1 MQDRVGHSIG
11 LLMAIYVVVA
21 ALLVLGSRE
30 TLRSAAW
37 ELMESTARMVG
48 YEIASAMSETVH
60 DEISRGDEDT
70 RRELLEELLVLVRR
84 SVTVEHA
91 TIVGADGRV
100 VATTKPT
107 LVHHRLAAPDLL
119 FGSDHR
125 ARIHAVQGP
134 DLRRGLFLVEI
145 PFLEKEK
152 PFAYLRLSL
161 RSGGIADL
169 YRSTYLTLVVAAGTG
184 VVIIG
189 TLAFLL
195 HVQYRSREAEA
206 VRVLTEA
213 VEGRS
218 DAELQGSAQLLPI
231 LGAADRLRSALS
243 DQRARTEE
251 AREQLL
257 RLGLILNV
265 GVVLVDADGRIERL
279 GKRSVELLGIAD
291 AASPEAAAAQR
302 LAPLL
307 ERIASSP
314 DGGRGEVSFTV
325 AIGRDQLRELLV
337 NVTPTLGD
345 GAMLQLRDRQDLE
358 ALQRDLLE
366 AARLRSLNR
375 LYQGVAHDLKAPLN
389 AMVLNLETL
398 RAVLDAADLEAA
410 EHESQQRAMTVLG
423 EELRRLR
430 RSLET
435 LLASTS
441 PFSEGRS
448 RVDAADLLGEVE
460 GLMAAQ
466 ARQQRVALDLRLP
479 GAPAVVE
486 VRRDRIKQAILNLV
500 VNALEVMPE
509 GGKLTMSLVLEPDR
523 VRIEIEDTGSGVPEE
538 IRERLF
544 EMRATTKAT
553 GTGIGLHIARAV
565 VEAEN
570 GAVRLKSTG
579 AGGTVFEVELPRPPG
594 LEEDLRDA

>member
-1 MQDRVGHSIG
+1 VVHSVGV
-11 LLMAIYVVVA
+11 LVAIYVVIA

-37 ELMESTARMVG
+37 EVMESTARMVG
-48 YEIASAMSETVH
+48 YEIASAMTETVH
-60 DEISRGDEDT
+60 DEISRGGEDT
-70 RRELLEELLVLVRR
+70 TRDLLEELLVLVRR
-84 SVTVEHA
+84 SVTVEYA

-100 VATTKPT
+100 VATTVPE
-107 LVHHRLAAPDLL
+107 LAHEHMAAPELL
-119 FGSDHR
+119 FGGDHR
-125 ARIHAVQGP
+125 ARIQTVHGP
-134 DLRRGLFLVEI
+134 DLREGLFLVEI
-145 PFLEKEK
+145 PFLKKGK

-161 RSGGIADL
+161 RSGGIARL
-169 YRSTYLTLVVAAGTG
+169 YRGTYLALVGAAGAG
-184 VVIIG
+184 VLTIG
-189 TLAFLL
+189 VLAFLL
-195 HVQYRSREAEA
+195 HVQYRRREAEA
-206 VRVLTEA
+206 VRVLTDAIEDRT
-213 VEGRS
+213 E
-218 DAELQGSAQLLPI
+218 AELQGSAQLLPI

-251 AREQLL
+251 AQEQLL
-257 RLGLILNV
+257 RLGWILNV
-265 GVVLVDADGRIERL
+265 GVVLVSADGRVERL
-279 GKRSVELLGIAD
+279 GQRALELLGIAG

-307 ERIASSP
+307 ERIAAAL
-314 DGGRGEVSFTV
+314 DGDEGAVSLTV
-325 AIGRDQLRELLV
+325 AVRELLV
-337 NVTPTLGD
+337 TVTPTQGG
-345 GAMLQLRDRQDLE
+345 GAMLELRDRQDLE

-398 RAVLDAADLEAA
+398 RAVLEAADLGAA
-410 EHESQQRAMTVLG
+410 DDESQQRALSVLG
-423 EELRRLR
+423 EELQRLR
-430 RSLET
+430 RALET
-435 LLASTS
+435 MLASTS
-441 PFSEGRS
+441 PISEGRS
-448 RVDAADLLGEVE
+448 RVDAADLLSEVE
-460 GLMAAQ
+460 RLMAAQ

-509 GGKLTMSLVLEPDR
+509 GGKLTMSLALEPER
-523 VRIEIEDTGSGVPEE
+523 VRIEVEDTGGGVPEE

-565 VEAEN
+565 VEAED

-579 AGGTVFEVELPRPPG
+579 AGGTIFEVELPRPPG
-594 LEEDLRDA
+594 LEEDMRDA